1 MIDADAIFF
10 DIGGTLAE
18 AHLSDIGRLVSL
30 EPLPGVRDVLVRIS
44 AAGYRLG
51 LISNTGEETGATI
64 RKALTEA
71 GLFSFF
77 AGEPELLIYSSE
89 VHMEKDSPEIFRLA
103 CRRAGLDARPERC
116 LFVGDDERER
126 QFASE
131 AGMQVADG
139 PQALAE

>member
-1 MIDADAIFF
+1 
-10 DIGGTLAE
+10 
-18 AHLSDIGRLVSL
+18 
-30 EPLPGVRDVLVRIS
+30 
-44 AAGYRLG
+44 LG

-131 AGMQVADG
+131 AGMQVAGG
-139 PQALAE
+139 PQALAEGAFLPTRQPSIPLPRGCRRRTRIAWRRATGIRDTSPGP